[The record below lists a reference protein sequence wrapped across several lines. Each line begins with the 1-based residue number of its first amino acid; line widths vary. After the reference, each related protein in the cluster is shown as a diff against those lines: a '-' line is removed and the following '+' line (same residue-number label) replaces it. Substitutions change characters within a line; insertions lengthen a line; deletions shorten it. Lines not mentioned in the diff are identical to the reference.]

1 MSSRKRTKRK
11 VYTFKS
17 HIYKVLKQVHPDM
30 GFTADAK
37 EQMNHFV
44 EHFADK
50 ISDEAAFLAKKEGKK
65 TISSREV
72 QTAVRLVLPGEL
84 GKHAVSEG
92 IKAVTKY
99 TSHYSIA
106 RRQAVTYGV
115 RKKVSKSVKAGLQFP
130 VSRFKTILQKHAPR
144 GFRIGEGAPVYL
156 AAVMEYLTAE
166 MLELGGNAARD
177 NRKSNINPRHLQ
189 LASMND
195 EELSKMLGKHHIVGG
210 GVLPNIHAV
219 LLPDKNKKRK
229 QQSARRKKARKKSRK
244 PKKKL

>member
-11 VYTFKS
+11 VYTFKP

-44 EHFADK
+44 EHIADK
-50 ISDEAAFLAKKEGKK
+50 IADEAAFLAKKEHKK

-72 QTAVRLVLPGEL
+72 QTAVGLTLPGEL
-84 GKHAVSEG
+84 AKHAVSEG
-92 IKAVTKY
+92 VKAVTKY
-99 TSHYSIA
+99 TSRNYTKKWNK
-106 RRQAVTYGV
+106 VTY
-115 RKKVSKSVKAGLQFP
+115 SKSARAGLQFP
-130 VSRFKTILQKHAPR
+130 VSRFKPILQKHAPR

-166 MLELGGNAARD
+166 MLELSGNAARD
-177 NRKSNINPRHLQ
+177 NRRSNINPRHLQ
-189 LASMND
+189 LAAMND
-195 EELSKMLGKHHIVGG
+195 EELNEMLGKHHIVGG
-210 GVLPNIHAV
+210 GVLPNIHGV

-244 PKKKL
+244 PKKK

>member
-30 GFTADAK
+30 GFTADGK

-50 ISDEAAFLAKKEGKK
+50 IADEAAFLAKKEHKK

-84 GKHAVSEG
+84 AKHAVSEG
-92 IKAVTKY
+92 TKAVTKY
-99 TSHYSIA
+99 TSHSP
-106 RRQAVTYGV
+106 RKG
-115 RKKVSKSVKAGLQFP
+115 KKVSKSWRAGLQFP

-229 QQSARRKKARKKSRK
+229 QQSARRKKARKRSRK
-244 PKKKL
+244 PKKK

>member
-50 ISDEAAFLAKKEGKK
+50 ISDEAAFLAKKEHKK
-65 TISSREV
+65 TISSREI

-84 GKHAVSEG
+84 AKHSVSEG
-92 IKAVTKY
+92 TKAVTKY
-99 TSHYSIA
+99 SSGYYS
-106 RRQAVTYGV
+106 
-115 RKKVSKSVKAGLQFP
+115 RKGKNVSKSGRAGLQFP

-156 AAVMEYLTAE
+156 AGVMEYLTAE
-166 MLELGGNAARD
+166 MMELGGNAARD
-177 NRKSNINPRHLQ
+177 NRKMNINPRHLQ
-189 LASMND
+189 LASRND

-229 QQSARRKKARKKSRK
+229 QQSARRKKTRKTSRK
-244 PKKKL
+244 PKKK

>member
-11 VYTFKS
+11 VYTFKP

-50 ISDEAAFLAKKEGKK
+50 IADEAAFLAKKEHKK

-72 QTAVRLVLPGEL
+72 QTAVRLILPGEL
-84 GKHAVSEG
+84 AKHAVSEG
-92 IKAVTKY
+92 TKAVTKY
-99 TSHYSIA
+99 TSGYYSKK
-106 RRQAVTYGV
+106 G
-115 RKKVSKSVKAGLQFP
+115 KKVSKSWRAGLQFP
-130 VSRFKTILQKHAPR
+130 VTRFKTILQKHAPR

-156 AAVMEYLTAE
+156 AGVMEYLTAE

-189 LASMND
+189 LASRND

-229 QQSARRKKARKKSRK
+229 QQSARRKKARKRSRK

>member
-17 HIYKVLKQVHPDM
+17 HIYKVLKQVHPDT
-30 GFTADAK
+30 GFTTDAK

-50 ISDEAAFLAKKEGKK
+50 IADEAAFLTKKEHKK

-72 QTAVRLVLPGEL
+72 QTAVRLILPGEL
-84 GKHAVSEG
+84 AKHAVSEG
-92 IKAVTKY
+92 VKAVTKY
-99 TSHYSIA
+99 TSRNYTGKGNK
-106 RRQAVTYGV
+106 VTY
-115 RKKVSKSVKAGLQFP
+115 SKSARAGLQFP

-166 MLELGGNAARD
+166 MLELAGNAARD
-177 NRKSNINPRHLQ
+177 NRRSNINPRHLQ
-189 LASMND
+189 LAAMND

-219 LLPDKNKKRK
+219 LLPSKHKKQK
-229 QQSARRKKARKKSRK
+229 HQSARRKKARKKSRK
-244 PKKKL
+244 PKKK

>member
-50 ISDEAAFLAKKEGKK
+50 IADEAAFLAKKEHKK

-84 GKHAVSEG
+84 AKHAVSEG
-92 IKAVTKY
+92 TKAVTKY
-99 TSHYSIA
+99 TSGYYSKK
-106 RRQAVTYGV
+106 G
-115 RKKVSKSVKAGLQFP
+115 KKVSKSWRAGLQFP
-130 VSRFKTILQKHAPR
+130 VTRFKTILQKHAPR

-156 AAVMEYLTAE
+156 AGVMEYLTAE

-229 QQSARRKKARKKSRK
+229 QQSARRKKARKRSRK

>member
-11 VYTFKS
+11 VYTFKP

-50 ISDEAAFLAKKEGKK
+50 IADEAAFLAKKEHKK

-72 QTAVRLVLPGEL
+72 QTAVRLVIPGEL
-84 GKHAVSEG
+84 AKHAVSEG
-92 IKAVTKY
+92 TKAVTKY
-99 TSHYSIA
+99 TSGYYSKK
-106 RRQAVTYGV
+106 G
-115 RKKVSKSVKAGLQFP
+115 KKVSKSWRAGLQFP
-130 VSRFKTILQKHAPR
+130 VTRFKTILQKHAPR

-156 AAVMEYLTAE
+156 AGVMEYLTAE

-189 LASMND
+189 LASSND

-229 QQSARRKKARKKSRK
+229 QQSARRKKARKSSRK
-244 PKKKL
+244 PKKK